1 MILRAPRGVTRIAGA
16 KAYAAKLAISPTITT
31 KYTWRHQSTN
41 WDHHHKAYS
50 LSPEFILAIS
60 QPFIIKDMFDH
71 PIINYNLF
79 NKCDNFTIYPKTNKS
94 NKNAGIITYLQS
106 FQSTTKVHKG
116 MSDLLIL
123 VKKIKRKN
131 HPSTNRYNSKKQWNK
146 VDK

>member
-1 MILRAPRGVTRIAGA
+1 MTIPENDTKGSQRSDKNCRCKSICCKISYLPNNHYKIHM
-16 KAYAAKLAISPTITT
+16 KASVHYS
-31 KYTWRHQSTN
+31 N
-41 WDHHHKAYS
+41 HHHKAYS
-50 LSPEFILAIS
+50 LSLKFVLAIS

-71 PIINYNLF
+71 PIINHNLF

-131 HPSTNRYNSKKQWNK
+131 HPSTNRYNSKKQ
-146 VDK
+146 